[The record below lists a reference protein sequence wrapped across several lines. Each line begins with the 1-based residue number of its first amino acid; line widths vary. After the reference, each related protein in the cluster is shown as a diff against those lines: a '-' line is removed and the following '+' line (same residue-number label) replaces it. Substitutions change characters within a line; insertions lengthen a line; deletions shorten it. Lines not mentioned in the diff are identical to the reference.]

1 MHTGPTEVSWTSTFT
16 ESEMEFG
23 VLTMAE
29 VPSGDEP
36 WDFTKTG
43 FTSPAV
49 TYSDYITIPRATG
62 DVNSGRL
69 LTTDWKILGIM
80 GVLAVFRLV

>member
-16 ESEMEFG
+16 ASEMEFG

-29 VPSGDEP
+29 VPTGDEP

-49 TYSDYITIPRATG
+49 TYSGYVAIPRATG
-62 DVNSGRL
+62 DVNSARPL
-69 LTTDWKILGIM
+69 RSDWRIIGIM
-80 GVLAVFRLV
+80 GVLAVFGLV